1 MRQRA
6 KRFREV
12 NSELMMSASRVPI
25 DTLIQSVFNSV
36 DQQLQNAKDSVF
48 TSSEMESLLSEVE
61 NNQKHLVTQLEEL
74 KIKNK
79 NLLVTFGLKMPSEEG
94 LNNINGEI
102 GQFINEAHKALS

>member
-1 MRQRA
+1 
-6 KRFREV
+6 
-12 NSELMMSASRVPI
+12 
-25 DTLIQSVFNSV
+25 
-36 DQQLQNAKDSVF
+36 
-48 TSSEMESLLSEVE
+48 MESLLSEVE

-102 GQFINEAHKALS
+102 G